1 LGAVPI
7 YRSWRC
13 VMEWNHKP
21 FDLYTSPPLA
31 LFWTREVSRGEAVLN
46 GTSGPSGESPLPSG
60 CALGSPNPTISVVE
74 DDLEG
79 YLATLLMCAM
89 GVEVLVCSL
98 VASALATVELP
109 LTERTMNWFRITS
122 TSDQSALSLGTAGEA
137 QTVKNCQ
144 KSNRQNP
151 HRRSIRSPTSL
162 WQTSF

>member
-1 LGAVPI
+1 
-7 YRSWRC
+7 
-13 VMEWNHKP
+13 MEWNHKP

-31 LFWTREVSRGEAVLN
+31 PFWDKTWEVSRGEAVLN

-98 VASALATVELP
+98 TASASTTVELP
-109 LTERTMNWFRITS
+109 LMEIRTIWFRMIS
-122 TSDQSALSLGTAGEA
+122 TSNQSVLLLGTAGEA
-137 QTVKNCQ
+137 HTVKNCQ
-144 KSNRQNP
+144 KSNRQNL

-162 WQTSF
+162 WQTGF